1 MTNLSQCC
9 KFLASFRLR
18 QVFYHRSVKLI
29 GIKLLSLSYCDQEI
43 RNISREAGG
52 VWGRSSCPESDR
64 AKLVPC
70 GAKLRPWIKIVAD
83 EVRTLQGRAPQLTGA
98 GRNMDRQRACSERNR
113 LRLIFMRSRS
123 CAPLAL
129 RSIPVQLQSK

>member
-1 MTNLSQCC
+1 M
-9 KFLASFRLR
+9 
-18 QVFYHRSVKLI
+18 
-29 GIKLLSLSYCDQEI
+29 
-43 RNISREAGG
+43 SRETGG

-98 GRNMDRQRACSERNR
+98 GRNTDR
-113 LRLIFMRSRS
+113 
-123 CAPLAL
+123 
-129 RSIPVQLQSK
+129 